1 MFTGI
6 IEDRGIITNVSFTGN
21 FARIRINTKL
31 VSGGVKVGD
40 SIAVNGI
47 CLTVTD
53 LTKDSFWADISEET
67 LKVTTA
73 KSFKKGQVVN
83 LERALRLNDRLSGH
97 IVSGHVD
104 TCGIV
109 NERVKNNDFCV
120 FTISIEEK
128 KMLKYIIHKGSIAI
142 DGISLT
148 INEITKDRIRLNII
162 PHTLK
167 NTNLEF
173 LKVGDKVN
181 IEFDIIAKYVE
192 RLMQF
197 KENETGITEELLIKS
212 GFGGGILK

>member
-6 IEDRGIITNVSFTGN
+6 IEDRGIISDISFSGSS
-21 FARIRINTKL
+21 ARIKVLTRVVTEDTKI
-31 VSGGVKVGD
+31 GD

-53 LTKDSFWADISEET
+53 LTGDSFYADISEET
-67 LKVTTA
+67 LRVTTA

-83 LERALRLNDRLSGH
+83 LERAVKLNDRLSGH
-97 IVSGHVD
+97 IVTGHID
-104 TCGIV
+104 TCGTIHEKRE
-109 NERVKNNDFCV
+109 NKNFCV
-120 FTISIEEK
+120 FSININEP
-128 KMLKYIIHKGSIAI
+128 KMLKYVIHKGSIAV

-148 INEITKDRIRLNII
+148 VNEIVKSYIRLNII

-181 IEFDIIAKYVE
+181 IEFDILGKYIE
-192 RLMQF
+192 RLICY
-197 KENETGITEELLIKS
+197 KGNECNITEEFLIKS
-212 GFGGGILK
+212 GFGGGIIK

>member
-6 IEDRGIITNVSFTGN
+6 IEDRGIISDISFTGN
-21 FARIRINTKL
+21 SARIKVNSKL
-31 VSGGVKVGD
+31 VCEDVKIGD

-47 CLTVTD
+47 CLTVTE
-53 LTKDSFWADISEET
+53 LLKDSFFADISEET

-73 KSFKKGQVVN
+73 KNFKKGQVVN
-83 LERALRLNDRLSGH
+83 LERAVRLSDRLSGH

-104 TCGIV
+104 ACGIV
-109 NERVKNNDFCV
+109 SEKVENKDFCV
-120 FTISIEEK
+120 FTIIIEDK
-128 KMLKYIIHKGSIAI
+128 KMLKYVIHKGSVAI

-148 INEITKDRIRLNII
+148 INEIIKDRIRLNII

-173 LKVGDKVN
+173 VKVGDKVN
-181 IEFDIIAKYVE
+181 IEFDIIGKYIE
-192 RLMQF
+192 RLMKF
-197 KENETGITEELLIKS
+197 KENESEITEELLIKS